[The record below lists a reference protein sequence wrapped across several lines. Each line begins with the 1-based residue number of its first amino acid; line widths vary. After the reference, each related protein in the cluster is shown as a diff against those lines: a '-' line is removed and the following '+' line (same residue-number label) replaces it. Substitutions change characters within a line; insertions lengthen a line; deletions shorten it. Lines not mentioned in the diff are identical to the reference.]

1 MQYRNK
7 SRYKMLI
14 QLDSGVKEVLPNEV
28 FNTPETL
35 EYSFLEEIKA
45 SKLKV
50 IRKPKAK
57 KPVEPPKESKETLD
71 GSNSTSS

>member
-28 FNTPETL
+28 FDTPETL

-45 SKLKV
+45 AKPKV

-57 KPVEPPKESKETLD
+57 KPVEKPKETLD
-71 GSNSTSS
+71 GSNNPSS